1 MALHKSDCIFFYGTK
16 INFQKLFSNYKKNV
30 FYGKIKSNL
39 KYLKIKK
46 NNKIVAFSGI
56 AYPNNFYNL
65 LTNNKLKVVKTIS
78 FEDHYKYKRKDII
91 KIINQSNE
99 VPSSIILTTS
109 KDYVKIPNDLKK
121 YIREVKINVQ
131 FNKKI
136 LSKFIIGSIENSV

>member
-1 MALHKSDCIFFYGTK
+1 MSKQYDTIYHLPCVQFQGIL
-16 INFQKLFSNYKKNV
+16 NFPQYCHHLV
-30 FYGKIKSNL
+30 W
-39 KYLKIKK
+39 
-46 NNKIVAFSGI
+46 
-56 AYPNNFYNL
+56 
-65 LTNNKLKVVKTIS
+65 